1 MYCIDVARELE
12 LLAGFYAEAAD
23 IAGLPNETLFQ
34 QAPEVS
40 GWSAGH
46 HLFHICLA
54 NELALRNVRMVV
66 EGDSPFV
73 KDTVEPT
80 FFGHLLMVWGSMPRG
95 VGKAPRA
102 VFPPEN
108 PDPEIVRDT
117 FEQNR
122 NDLKPWFERP
132 DAIARAKGSIRHR
145 DLGAMGASQWLRF
158 ARIHGWHHLAI
169 MREVVD
175 AQR

>member
-12 LLAGFYAEAAD
+12 QLAGFYAEAAD
-23 IAGLPNETLFQ
+23 IAALPDETLFQ